1 MFHSLRFFAAMDILA
16 KILLI
21 TVISERN
28 RGALGKED
36 LVPELQ
42 RRVLIL
48 FGTEVNNVYSFL

>member
-1 MFHSLRFFAAMDILA
+1 MFYSLRFFAAMDILA

>member
-21 TVISERN
+21 TVITERN

-48 FGTEVNNVYSFL
+48 FGTKVNNV